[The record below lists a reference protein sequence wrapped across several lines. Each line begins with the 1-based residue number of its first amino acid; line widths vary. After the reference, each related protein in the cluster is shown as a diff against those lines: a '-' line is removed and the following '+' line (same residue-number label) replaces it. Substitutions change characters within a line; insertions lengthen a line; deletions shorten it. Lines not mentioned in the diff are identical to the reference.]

1 MNTEPYHARCG
12 SIQRIVAFLHVPRA
26 GYFTAIDVTYP
37 LSVVFFPTQE
47 QIYTRG
53 GWMKA
58 SGADRQCMH
67 DCTAIDDDMHVSFQG
82 AYRDRICIYNPR
94 LFQCCEQ
101 GQFLLARFASE
112 YRINHASPREAATS
126 PCGSG
131 REGAGEARIQR
142 CRPSS
147 GVPAAQR
154 RERGGHSDCGGLEGA
169 GQEDR
174 LDDCADHVCV
184 LLPAI
189 PGQVTA

>member
-67 DCTAIDDDMHVSFQG
+67 DSTAIDDDMHVSS
-82 AYRDRICIYNPR
+82 RRIS
-94 LFQCCEQ
+94 
-101 GQFLLARFASE
+101 GQNM
-112 YRINHASPREAATS
+112 YI
-126 PCGSG
+126 
-131 REGAGEARIQR
+131 
-142 CRPSS
+142 
-147 GVPAAQR
+147 
-154 RERGGHSDCGGLEGA
+154 
-169 GQEDR
+169 
-174 LDDCADHVCV
+174 
-184 LLPAI
+184 
-189 PGQVTA
+189 